1 MVEVVLCGLGD
12 PLHVRGGA
20 MFPFESP
27 PRAGPLSNPLS
38 NVSSATQTSSVLNTM
53 MLGTNTTVS
62 AVPIQPPLAGRGAMH
77 VNHTLSAMA
86 LHQQPG
92 AAQDST
98 RSIAGPQP
106 LPLAGGLLRPDC
118 DEAAPAAAAAAAAA
132 AATAPVAV
140 ATQPGLLAAAAPVVT
155 GAVLRMMP
163 VHPQPSVASTT
174 AITVHASHPRN
185 VLVSQWGPNRH
196 TAPSDSHPAPLT
208 GLSIHGAG
216 SNIRPHALPQMFPAT
231 HGTHTTQHLQYTPP
245 VAPAAAPH
253 TQHLPQQQQQ
263 QRVTHTQTQQ
273 LPVRAPT
280 PAHGAIAHPV
290 RAEAAAAIPVV
301 VNAMHAQHAHAA
313 APPPP
318 AVPGVHPP
326 RPIPHIT
333 PPVQHDAARRNPR
346 AAHAHGPHQRHSQGY
361 VAGQP
366 WDTMRGQVGEKI
378 NDAVV
383 IMKSKLLADAP
394 QAQLRI
400 CSLLGSG
407 GFGTVY
413 LGTLQA

>member
-1 MVEVVLCGLGD
+1 
-12 PLHVRGGA
+12 

-27 PRAGPLSNPLS
+27 PRAGTLSKPLS
-38 NVSSATQTSSVLNTM
+38 NVSSVTQTSSLLTNM

-62 AVPIQPPLAGRGAMH
+62 AVPVQPPLAGRGAMH
-77 VNHTLSAMA
+77 ANHALSAMA
-86 LHQQPG
+86 VHQQPG

-98 RSIAGPQP
+98 RSKAGTQP

-118 DEAAPAAAAAAAAA
+118 DEAAATTPAA
-132 AATAPVAV
+132 VAV
-140 ATQPGLLAAAAPVVT
+140 ATQPGLLAAAAPLPVVT
-155 GAVLRMMP
+155 GAVPRMMS
-163 VHPQPSVASTT
+163 VHPQPSAASTT
-174 AITVHASHPRN
+174 AITGHASHPRN
-185 VLVSQWGPNRH
+185 VLVPQWGPNRH
-196 TAPSDSHPAPLT
+196 TAPSGSHPAPLT
-208 GLSIHGAG
+208 GLSIHGAS
-216 SNIRPHALPQMFPAT
+216 SNIQPHALPQMFPAT
-231 HGTHTTQHLQYTPP
+231 HGTHTTQHPQYTPP

-263 QRVTHTQTQQ
+263 QQQRVTHTHTQQ

-290 RAEAAAAIPVV
+290 PAEAAAASPAV
-301 VNAMHAQHAHAA
+301 VNAMHAHHAHAA

-318 AVPGVHPP
+318 AVPVVHPP
-326 RPIPHIT
+326 HQIPHII
-333 PPVQHDAARRNPR
+333 PPAQHDAVRRNPR
-346 AAHAHGPHQRHSQGY
+346 AAHAHGQHQRHRQGY

-383 IMKSKLLADAP
+383 IMKSKLQADAP

-413 LGTLQA
+413 LGTPQA